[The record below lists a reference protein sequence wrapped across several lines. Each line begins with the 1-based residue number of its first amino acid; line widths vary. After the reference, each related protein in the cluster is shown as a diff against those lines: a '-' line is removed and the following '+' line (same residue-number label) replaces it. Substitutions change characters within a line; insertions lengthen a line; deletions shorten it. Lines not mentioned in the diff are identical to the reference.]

1 MTSRNASARL
11 MHVPTL
17 NPYGNIDVAIDV
29 NGTALA
35 SEAEPARS

>member
-11 MHVPTL
+11 LHVHHL
-17 NPYGNIDVAIDV
+17 GNIDVDIDV